1 MHIYFCRSWFS
12 NIVSF
17 RYVSEV
23 LNFLHDAFSIKFY
36 TISSLRSFH
45 DIIYNFLLMR
55 NITRMNF
62 GYWRKSISWKYFML
76 HEMTMKLHFMKS
88 PERKISQ
95 CILPL
100 RAPTLQGFI
109 LSCRNFTRWFVRQ
122 LSPRRCAEF
131 SFFVDPVLL
140 IILRWRRA
148 FPNQKIIES

>member
-17 RYVSEV
+17 RYVSVV
-23 LNFLHDAFSIKFY
+23 LNFLHDTFSIKFY
-36 TISSLRSFH
+36 AISSLRSFH
-45 DIIYNFLLMR
+45 DIIYNFF
-55 NITRMNF
+55 ID
-62 GYWRKSISWKYFML
+62 

-88 PERKISQ
+88 PERKIISQ

-122 LSPRRCAEF
+122 FSPKRCAEF

-140 IILRWRRA
+140 IILWWRRA